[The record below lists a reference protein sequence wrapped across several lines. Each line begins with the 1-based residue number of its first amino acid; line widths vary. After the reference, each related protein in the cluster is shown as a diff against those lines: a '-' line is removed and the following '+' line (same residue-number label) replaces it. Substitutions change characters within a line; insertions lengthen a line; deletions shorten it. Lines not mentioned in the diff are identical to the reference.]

1 MSSHQVLGRLGSLL
15 VFCVAS
21 FALTSAAHALDC
33 GQRLV
38 VRGDRAA
45 YVRSV
50 CGEPQSATT
59 RTETR
64 SVGGYNRVAPGT
76 ATFGVTTVTVQVD
89 TWIYDFG
96 PTRFMEELT
105 FENGI
110 LTVSRAIGPGTSRRP
125 APTRKALGA
134 VEKRSIATDW
144 PAKES

>member
-1 MSSHQVLGRLGSLL
+1 MSVRHQVLGRLGCFLA
-15 VFCVAS
+15 FCIAS
-21 FALTSAAHALDC
+21 FAASSSAFALDC

-38 VRGDRAA
+38 VRGDREA

-50 CGEPQSATT
+50 CGEPQSVLT

-64 SVGGYNRVAPGT
+64 TVGGYNRVGEGT
-76 ATFGVTTVTVQVD
+76 GTYGATTITIQID

-96 PTRFMEELT
+96 PSRFMEELT

-110 LTVSRAIGPGTSRRP
+110 LTVSRPIGPGTPRP
-125 APTRKALGA
+125 ALRGRKAL
-134 VEKRSIATDW
+134 EKSSLAANW

>member
-1 MSSHQVLGRLGSLL
+1 MSVRHQVLGRLGCLL
-15 VFCVAS
+15 AFCIAS
-21 FALTSAAHALDC
+21 FAAMSSASALDC

-38 VRGDRAA
+38 VRGDREA

-50 CGEPQSATT
+50 CGEPQSAST

-64 SVGGYNRVAPGT
+64 TVGGYNRTAPGV
-76 ATFGVTTVTVQVD
+76 ATYGATTVTVQID

-96 PTRFMEELT
+96 PSRFMEELT

-110 LTVSRAIGPGTSRRP
+110 LTISRPIGPGTPRP
-125 APTRKALGA
+125 ALRGRKALT
-134 VEKRSIATDW
+134 KSIAASW